1 MSVRGQ
7 WLDRLPDFMR
17 SARFRMSVLY
27 STVLFVLAALLVGTL
42 YFALL
47 MSLDDSMVRP
57 ARVSGYADLNHDGVL
72 DGSEVRLVTDFQ
84 ELVRL
89 VNTQTLE
96 NLKSYSF
103 AALGVLFV
111 ISLGVG
117 WVVSGR
123 TLAPIGRITDVANHI
138 QATDLSQRIELE
150 GPSDELK
157 RLADTF
163 DRMLARLEDAFAMQR
178 RFVADASHE
187 LRNPLAIIKTNLDVA
202 LADPDVSKEE
212 LERAGSV
219 ARRATERMAL
229 LVDDLFALARLDS
242 RTPVT
247 EDLSL
252 TALVAEVGE
261 ELDAL
266 AVQHRLRLRTDFAA
280 QVTIEGDEEGLKR
293 AVANLVDNAI
303 RYAPED
309 SEIVLAAGAEASWA
323 WISVTDQGP
332 GIPAEQQE
340 RVFDRFWRADVSR
353 SRDRGGTGL
362 GLAIVRQIALAHRG
376 SVQLL
381 SEPGHG
387 STFIVWLPVRAEE
400 GVPFSPVPKKNP
412 GPEPRPESKTGAEPV
427 ALPLKRPLPRV

>member
-17 SARFRMSVLY
+17 SARFRMTVLY

-72 DGSEVRLVTDFQ
+72 DGSEVQLVTDFQ

-242 RTPVT
+242 RTPVG

-261 ELDAL
+261 ELEAL
-266 AVQHRLRLRTDFAA
+266 AVKHRLRLRADFAA

-387 STFIVWLPVRAEE
+387 STFIV
-400 GVPFSPVPKKNP
+400 
-412 GPEPRPESKTGAEPV
+412 
-427 ALPLKRPLPRV
+427 

>member
-1 MSVRGQ
+1 MSFRGQ
-7 WLDRLPDFMR
+7 WLDRLPDGMR

-27 STVLFVLAALLVGTL
+27 STVLFVIAALLVGTL

-57 ARVSGYADLNHDGVL
+57 PQVVGYADMNHDGVL
-72 DGSEVRLVTDFQ
+72 SDSEAQLVTGIQ
-84 ELVRL
+84 GLVRL
-89 VNTQTLE
+89 VNTETLE
-96 NLKSYSF
+96 NLRRYSF
-103 AALGVLFV
+103 SALGVLFV
-111 ISLGVG
+111 VSLGVG

-202 LADPDVSKEE
+202 LADPNVSKEE

-242 RTPVT
+242 RSPVT

-252 TALVAEVGE
+252 TALAAEVAEE
-261 ELDAL
+261 FEAL
-266 AVQHRLRLRTDFAA
+266 AAQHQLRLRTDFES
-280 QVTIEGDEEGLKR
+280 QVTIEGDKEGLKR

-303 RYAPED
+303 RYAPKG
-309 SEIVLAAGAEASWA
+309 SEVVLAAGVDGPWGWVA
-323 WISVTDQGP
+323 VKDRGP
-332 GIPAEQQE
+332 GIPAEQQD

-362 GLAIVRQIALAHRG
+362 GLAIVRQIVLAHRG
-376 SVQLL
+376 VVRLH
-381 SEPGHG
+381 SEPGRG
-387 STFIVWLPVRAEE
+387 STFVLWLPVGATETTDLPP
-400 GVPFSPVPKKNP
+400 VPEASPVQD
-412 GPEPRPESKTGAEPV
+412 AV
-427 ALPLKRPLPRV
+427 ALPLK

>member
-1 MSVRGQ
+1 MSFRGQ
-7 WLDRLPDFMR
+7 WLDRLPDGMR

-27 STVLFVLAALLVGTL
+27 STVLFVIAALLVGTL

-57 ARVSGYADLNHDGVL
+57 PQVVGYADMNHDGIL
-72 DGSEVRLVTDFQ
+72 SDSEAQLVTGIQD
-84 ELVRL
+84 LVRL
-89 VNTQTLE
+89 VNTETLE
-96 NLKSYSF
+96 NLRRYSF
-103 AALGVLFV
+103 SALGVLFV
-111 ISLGVG
+111 VSLGVG

-202 LADPDVSKEE
+202 LADPNVSKEE

-242 RTPVT
+242 RPPVS

-252 TALVAEVGE
+252 TALAAEVAEE
-261 ELDAL
+261 FEAL
-266 AVQHRLRLRTDFAA
+266 AAQHGLRLRTDFES
-280 QVTIEGDEEGLKR
+280 QVTIEGDKEGLKR

-303 RYAPED
+303 RYAPQG
-309 SEIVLAAGAEASWA
+309 SEVVLAAGVEGPWGWVA
-323 WISVTDQGP
+323 VKDRGP
-332 GIPAEQQE
+332 GIPAEQHD

-362 GLAIVRQIALAHRG
+362 GLAIVRQIVLAHRG
-376 SVQLL
+376 VVRLF
-381 SEPGHG
+381 SEPGQG
-387 STFIVWLPVRAEE
+387 STFVLWLPAGASGNNEL
-400 GVPFSPVPKKNP
+400 PPAPDASPV
-412 GPEPRPESKTGAEPV
+412 GDVV
-427 ALPLKRPLPRV
+427 ALPLK

>member
-1 MSVRGQ
+1 MSFRGQ
-7 WLDRLPDFMR
+7 WLDRLPDGMR

-27 STVLFVLAALLVGTL
+27 STVLFVIAALLVGTL

-57 ARVSGYADLNHDGVL
+57 PQVVGYADMNHDGIL
-72 DGSEVRLVTDFQ
+72 SDSEAQLVTGIQD
-84 ELVRL
+84 LVQL
-89 VNTQTLE
+89 VNTETLE
-96 NLKSYSF
+96 NLRRYSF
-103 AALGVLFV
+103 SALGVLFV
-111 ISLGVG
+111 VSLGVG

-202 LADPDVSKEE
+202 LADPNVSKEE

-242 RTPVT
+242 RPPAS

-252 TALVAEVGE
+252 TAVAAEVAEE
-261 ELDAL
+261 FEAL
-266 AVQHRLRLRTDFAA
+266 AAQHQLRLRTDFES
-280 QVTIEGDEEGLKR
+280 QVTIEGDQEGLKR

-303 RYAPED
+303 RYAPQG
-309 SEIVLAAGAEASWA
+309 SEVVLAAGVEGPWGWVA
-323 WISVTDQGP
+323 VKDRGP
-332 GIPAEQQE
+332 GIPGEQHD

-362 GLAIVRQIALAHRG
+362 GLAIVRQIVHAHRG
-376 SVQLL
+376 VVRLF
-381 SEPGHG
+381 SEPGQG
-387 STFIVWLPVRAEE
+387 STFVLWLPADASETTDLPP
-400 GVPFSPVPKKNP
+400 VPDASPV
-412 GPEPRPESKTGAEPV
+412 GDVV
-427 ALPLKRPLPRV
+427 ALPLK

>member
-1 MSVRGQ
+1 MSFRGQ
-7 WLDRLPDFMR
+7 WLDRLPDGMR

-27 STVLFVLAALLVGTL
+27 STVLFVIAALLVGTL

-47 MSLDDSMVRP
+47 MSLDDSMARP
-57 ARVSGYADLNHDGVL
+57 PQVVGYADMNHDGIL
-72 DGSEVRLVTDFQ
+72 SDSEAQLVTGIQ

-89 VNTQTLE
+89 VNTETLE
-96 NLKSYSF
+96 NLRRYSF
-103 AALGVLFV
+103 SALGVLFV
-111 ISLGVG
+111 VSLGVG

-202 LADPDVSKEE
+202 LADPNVSKEE

-242 RTPVT
+242 RPTVS

-252 TALVAEVGE
+252 TAVASEVAEE
-261 ELDAL
+261 FEAL
-266 AVQHRLRLRTDFAA
+266 AAQHQLRLRTDFES
-280 QVTIEGDEEGLKR
+280 QVTLEGDEEGLKR

-303 RYAPED
+303 RYAPQG
-309 SEIVLAAGAEASWA
+309 SEVVLAAGVEGPWGWVA
-323 WISVTDQGP
+323 VKDRGP
-332 GIPAEQQE
+332 GIPAEQHD

-362 GLAIVRQIALAHRG
+362 GLAIVRQIVLAHRG
-376 SVQLL
+376 VVRLF
-381 SEPGHG
+381 SEPGQG
-387 STFIVWLPVRAEE
+387 STFVLWLPAGASETTE
-400 GVPFSPVPKKNP
+400 LPPVPDASPV
-412 GPEPRPESKTGAEPV
+412 GDVV
-427 ALPLKRPLPRV
+427 ALPLK

>member
-1 MSVRGQ
+1 
-7 WLDRLPDFMR
+7 MR
-17 SARFRMSVLY
+17 SARFRMTVLY

-72 DGSEVRLVTDFQ
+72 DGSEVQLVTDFQ

-96 NLKSYSF
+96 NLKSYSL

-242 RTPVT
+242 RTPVG

-261 ELDAL
+261 ELEAL
-266 AVQHRLRLRTDFAA
+266 AVKHRLRLRADFAA

-400 GVPFSPVPKKNP
+400 GVPLPPVPKKSH
-412 GPEPRPESKTGAEPV
+412 GPEPRPGSKTGADPV

>member
-1 MSVRGQ
+1 
-7 WLDRLPDFMR
+7 
-17 SARFRMSVLY
+17 MSVLY
-27 STVLFVLAALLVGTL
+27 STVLFVIAALLVGTL

-57 ARVSGYADLNHDGVL
+57 PQVVGYADMNHDGVL
-72 DGSEVRLVTDFQ
+72 SDSEAQLVTGIQ
-84 ELVRL
+84 GLVRL
-89 VNTQTLE
+89 VNTETLE
-96 NLKSYSF
+96 NLRRYSF
-103 AALGVLFV
+103 SALGVLFV
-111 ISLGVG
+111 VSLGVG

-202 LADPDVSKEE
+202 LADPNVSKEE

-242 RTPVT
+242 RSPVT

-252 TALVAEVGE
+252 TALAAEVAEE
-261 ELDAL
+261 FEAL
-266 AVQHRLRLRTDFAA
+266 AAQHQLRLRTDFES
-280 QVTIEGDEEGLKR
+280 QVTIEGDKEGLKH
-293 AVANLVDNAI
+293 AVANLVDERDPI
-303 RYAPED
+303 RP
-309 SEIVLAAGAEASWA
+309 
-323 WISVTDQGP
+323 
-332 GIPAEQQE
+332 
-340 RVFDRFWRADVSR
+340 
-353 SRDRGGTGL
+353 
-362 GLAIVRQIALAHRG
+362 
-376 SVQLL
+376 
-381 SEPGHG
+381 
-387 STFIVWLPVRAEE
+387 
-400 GVPFSPVPKKNP
+400 
-412 GPEPRPESKTGAEPV
+412 
-427 ALPLKRPLPRV
+427 

>member
-1 MSVRGQ
+1 MSFRGQ
-7 WLDRLPDFMR
+7 WLDRLPDGMR

-27 STVLFVLAALLVGTL
+27 STVLFVIAALLVGTL

-57 ARVSGYADLNHDGVL
+57 PQVVGYADMNHDGVL
-72 DGSEVRLVTDFQ
+72 SDSEAQLVTGIQ
-84 ELVRL
+84 GLVRL
-89 VNTQTLE
+89 VNTETLE
-96 NLKSYSF
+96 NLRRYSF
-103 AALGVLFV
+103 SALGVLFV
-111 ISLGVG
+111 VSLGVG

-202 LADPDVSKEE
+202 LADPNVSKEE

-242 RTPVT
+242 RSPAS

-252 TALVAEVGE
+252 TALAAEVAEE
-261 ELDAL
+261 FEAL
-266 AVQHRLRLRTDFAA
+266 AAQHQLRLRTDFES
-280 QVTIEGDEEGLKR
+280 QVTIEGDKEGLKR

-303 RYAPED
+303 RYAPKG
-309 SEIVLAAGAEASWA
+309 SEVVLAAGVDGPWGWVA
-323 WISVTDQGP
+323 VKDRGP
-332 GIPAEQQE
+332 GIPAEQQD

-362 GLAIVRQIALAHRG
+362 GLAIVRQIVLAHRG
-376 SVQLL
+376 VVRLH
-381 SEPGHG
+381 SEPGRG
-387 STFIVWLPVRAEE
+387 STFVLWLPVGATETTDLPP
-400 GVPFSPVPKKNP
+400 VPEASPVQD
-412 GPEPRPESKTGAEPV
+412 AV
-427 ALPLKRPLPRV
+427 ALPLK

>member
-1 MSVRGQ
+1 MSFRGQ
-7 WLDRLPDFMR
+7 WLDRLPDGMR

-27 STVLFVLAALLVGTL
+27 STVLFVIAALLVGTL

-57 ARVSGYADLNHDGVL
+57 PQVVGYADMNHDGVL
-72 DGSEVRLVTDFQ
+72 SDSEAQLVTGIQ
-84 ELVRL
+84 GLVRL
-89 VNTQTLE
+89 VNTETLE
-96 NLKSYSF
+96 NLRRYSF
-103 AALGVLFV
+103 SALGVLFV
-111 ISLGVG
+111 VSLGVG

-202 LADPDVSKEE
+202 LADPNVSKEE

-242 RTPVT
+242 RSPVT

-252 TALVAEVGE
+252 TALAAEVAEE
-261 ELDAL
+261 FEAL
-266 AVQHRLRLRTDFAA
+266 AAQHQLRLRTDFES
-280 QVTIEGDEEGLKR
+280 QVTIEGDKEGLKR

-303 RYAPED
+303 RYAPKG
-309 SEIVLAAGAEASWA
+309 SEVVLAVGVDGPWGWVA
-323 WISVTDQGP
+323 VKDRGP
-332 GIPAEQQE
+332 GIPAEQQD

-362 GLAIVRQIALAHRG
+362 GLAIVRQIVLAHRG
-376 SVQLL
+376 VVRLH
-381 SEPGHG
+381 SEPGRG
-387 STFIVWLPVRAEE
+387 STFVLWLPVGATETTDLPP
-400 GVPFSPVPKKNP
+400 VPEASPVQD
-412 GPEPRPESKTGAEPV
+412 AV
-427 ALPLKRPLPRV
+427 ALPLK

>member
-1 MSVRGQ
+1 MSFRGQ
-7 WLDRLPDFMR
+7 WLDRLPDGMR

-27 STVLFVLAALLVGTL
+27 STVLFVIAALLVGTL

-57 ARVSGYADLNHDGVL
+57 PQVVGYADMNHDGVL
-72 DGSEVRLVTDFQ
+72 SDSEAQLVTGIQ
-84 ELVRL
+84 GLVRL
-89 VNTQTLE
+89 VNTETLE
-96 NLKSYSF
+96 NLRRYSF
-103 AALGVLFV
+103 SALGVLFV
-111 ISLGVG
+111 VSLGVG

-202 LADPDVSKEE
+202 LADPNVSKEE

-242 RTPVT
+242 RSPAS

-252 TALVAEVGE
+252 TALAAEVAEE
-261 ELDAL
+261 FEAL
-266 AVQHRLRLRTDFAA
+266 AAQHQLRLRTDFES
-280 QVTIEGDEEGLKR
+280 QVTIEGDKEGLKR

-303 RYAPED
+303 RYAPQG
-309 SEIVLAAGAEASWA
+309 SEVVLAVGADGPWGWVA
-323 WISVTDQGP
+323 VKDRGP
-332 GIPAEQQE
+332 GIPAEQQD

-362 GLAIVRQIALAHRG
+362 GLAIVRQIVLAHRG
-376 SVQLL
+376 AVRLHSA
-381 SEPGHG
+381 PGRG
-387 STFIVWLPVRAEE
+387 STFVLWLPVGAAETTDLPPIPE
-400 GVPFSPVPKKNP
+400 ASPV
-412 GPEPRPESKTGAEPV
+412 GDAV
-427 ALPLKRPLPRV
+427 ALPLK

>member
-17 SARFRMSVLY
+17 SARFRMTVLY

-42 YFALL
+42 YFALR
-47 MSLDDSMVRP
+47 MSLDDSMVRS
-57 ARVSGYADLNHDGVL
+57 RVSFVDLNHDGTL
-72 DGSEVRLVTDFQ
+72 TDSEIALETDV
-84 ELVRL
+84 EGLVRL
-89 VNTQTLE
+89 VNSQTLE

-123 TLAPIGRITDVANHI
+123 MLAPIGRITDVANHI

-163 DRMLARLEDAFAMQR
+163 DRMLARLDDAFAMQR

-242 RTPVT
+242 RAPVSA
-247 EDLSL
+247 DLSL

-261 ELDAL
+261 ELEAL
-266 AVQHRLRLRTDFAA
+266 AAKHGLRLRTDFAA

-303 RYAPED
+303 RYAPEGT
-309 SEIVLAAGAEASWA
+309 EVVLAAGVEAPWA
-323 WISVTDQGP
+323 WMSVTDHGP
-332 GIPAEQQE
+332 GIPAEQQD

-353 SRDRGGTGL
+353 SRDQGGTGL
-362 GLAIVRQIALAHRG
+362 GLAIVRQIAQAHRG

-400 GVPFSPVPKKNP
+400 GVPLPPIPRRKSRGQQTRP
-412 GPEPRPESKTGAEPV
+412 GSKTGSGPI
-427 ALPLKRPLPRV
+427 ALPLK

>member
-17 SARFRMSVLY
+17 SARFRMTVLY

-47 MSLDDSMVRP
+47 MSLDDSMVRS
-57 ARVSGYADLNHDGVL
+57 RVSFVDLNHDGTL
-72 DGSEVRLVTDFQ
+72 TDSEVQLETDI
-84 ELVRL
+84 EGLVRL
-89 VNTQTLE
+89 VNSQTLE

-117 WVVSGR
+117 WVVAGR

-163 DRMLARLEDAFAMQR
+163 DRMLARLDDAFAMQR

-219 ARRATERMAL
+219 ARRATERMAS

-242 RTPVT
+242 RTPVSD
-247 EDLSL
+247 DLSL

-261 ELDAL
+261 ELEAL
-266 AVQHRLRLRTDFAA
+266 AVQHRLRLRTDFVA

-309 SEIVLAAGAEASWA
+309 SEIVLAAGVEASWA

-332 GIPAEQQE
+332 GIPTEQQE

-362 GLAIVRQIALAHRG
+362 GLAIVRQIAQAHRG

-400 GVPFSPVPKKNP
+400 GVSLPPIPTRKRP
-412 GPEPRPESKTGAEPV
+412 GPGAQPGSKTGSGPV
-427 ALPLKRPLPRV
+427 ALPLK

>member
-1 MSVRGQ
+1 VSVRGQ

-17 SARFRMSVLY
+17 SARFRMTVLY

-72 DGSEVRLVTDFQ
+72 DGSEVQLVTDFQ

-202 LADPDVSKEE
+202 LADPDASKEE

-242 RTPVT
+242 RTPVG

-261 ELDAL
+261 ELEAL
-266 AVQHRLRLRTDFAA
+266 AVKHRLRLRADFAA

-400 GVPFSPVPKKNP
+400 GVPLPPVPKKNP
-412 GPEPRPESKTGAEPV
+412 GPETRPESKVGPEPV

>member
-17 SARFRMSVLY
+17 SARFRMTVLY
-27 STVLFVLAALLVGTL
+27 STVLFVLAALVVGTL

-47 MSLDDSMVRP
+47 MSLDDSMVRS
-57 ARVSGYADLNHDGVL
+57 RVSFVDLNHDGIL
-72 DGSEVRLVTDFQ
+72 TDSEVALETDI
-84 ELVRL
+84 EGLVRL
-89 VNTQTLE
+89 VNKQTLE

-163 DRMLARLEDAFAMQR
+163 DRMLARLDDAFAMQR

-242 RTPVT
+242 RTPVS

-261 ELDAL
+261 ELEAL

-362 GLAIVRQIALAHRG
+362 GLAIVRQITLAHRG

-387 STFIVWLPVRAEE
+387 STFIVWLPIRAEE
-400 GVPFSPVPKKNP
+400 GVPFPPVPKKKSP
-412 GPEPRPESKTGAEPV
+412 GPETRPGSSAGPEPF
-427 ALPLKRPLPRV
+427 ALPLK